1 MLKKLFA
8 LATGD
13 EPIAEAENGFTEMLK
28 IVEEMVLEASAVY
41 WGGPITPERRT
52 QFYER
57 DVNVNM
63 LERRVRK
70 AVITHLSGSPNADVP
85 YSLMLMSLV
94 KDVERLGDY
103 AKNLLEVPVISHG
116 DGVDRRLPEDAVV
129 GELRQIANGVESLAR
144 EAPQIYDSSDME
156 RAREVTVNARSAA
169 KRCDALIGNIAA
181 ANYPGHVAVDLTLAT
196 RFYKRIQG
204 HLLNLLS
211 SVLMPLHKIDYYDED
226 SIHRD

>member
-13 EPIAEAENGFTEMLK
+13 EPIKEAEDGFTEMLK
-28 IVEEMVLEASAVY
+28 TAEEMVLEASAVY

-57 DVNVNM
+57 DVTVNK

-94 KDVERLGDY
+94 KDVERVGDY
-103 AKNLLEVPVISHG
+103 AKNLLEVPVISHR
-116 DGVDRRLPEDAVV
+116 DGAERRLPEDDVV
-129 GELRQIANGVESLAR
+129 GELRRIANDVENVAR
-144 EAPQIYDSSDME
+144 EAPQIYASSNME
-156 RAREVTVNARSAA
+156 RAQELTLSGRSGA
-169 KRCDALIGNIAA
+169 KRCDALIGDIAA

-226 SIHRD
+226 SIPRD